1 MNNPFE
7 HSSSTWVRYNSYEW
21 RTDKNGVLYISPAD
35 DAKLK
40 IYDPLENPD
49 ELILDVISTGMAC
62 MKKDV
67 EAEKKAI
74 MDFVCKYGL
83 VGMMTALPTTPK
95 FIDYEAVYLPKNRYI
110 RAESLSTEDY
120 LAYFFPFEKP
130 DFWKRDEES
139 SWEITDK
146 QMMALVLTL
155 GNRPESQLM
164 GFQKNYAERYNWLY
178 TLFKDWAFMVLTT
191 FLYYEDRESLED
203 AQTGVYHKAMASFDG
218 NAPSYHIELHD
229 QPVLVWD
236 FHSLLLGIQMMLAFA
251 LTDESKPLHLCRHCM
266 KPFFAKRK
274 DSRYCSPKCR
284 NLAKSGEDK

>member
-21 RTDKNGVLYISPAD
+21 RTDENGVLYISPAD

-74 MDFVCKYGL
+74 MDFICKYGL
-83 VGMMTALPTTPK
+83 VGIMTALPTTPK
-95 FIDYEAVYLPKNRYI
+95 FNDYEAVYLPKNRYI

-120 LAYFFPFEKP
+120 LTYFFPFEKP
-130 DFWKRDEES
+130 VFRKKGEES

-164 GFQKNYAERYNWLY
+164 GFQKNYAERYDWLY

-191 FLYYEDRESLED
+191 FLYYEDRDSLED

-251 LTDESKPLHLCRHCM
+251 LTDESKPLHLCRQCM

-284 NLAKSGEDK
+284 NLAKSAEDK

>member
-21 RTDKNGVLYISPAD
+21 RTDENGVLYISPAD

-74 MDFVCKYGL
+74 MDFICKYGL
-83 VGMMTALPTTPK
+83 VGIMTALPTTPK
-95 FIDYEAVYLPKNRYI
+95 FNDYEAVYLPKNRYI

-130 DFWKRDEES
+130 VFRKKGKES

-164 GFQKNYAERYNWLY
+164 GFQKNYAERYDWLY

-191 FLYYEDRESLED
+191 FLYYEDRDSLED

-251 LTDESKPLHLCRHCM
+251 LTDECKPLHLCRQCM

-284 NLAKSGEDK
+284 NLAKSAEDK